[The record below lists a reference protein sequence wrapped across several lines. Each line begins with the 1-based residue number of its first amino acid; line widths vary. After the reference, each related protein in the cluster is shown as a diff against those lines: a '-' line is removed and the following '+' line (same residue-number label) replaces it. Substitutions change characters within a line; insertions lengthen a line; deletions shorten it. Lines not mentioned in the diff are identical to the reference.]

1 MKIPI
6 SWLKDFVE
14 IGIPV
19 HELADKLTMA
29 GLEVGSIGRIG
40 GWEKCLIGRVRSVI
54 PHPNADRLR
63 LCEVDTGSTTHQ
75 VVCGA
80 PNVDVEQKIVFAEV
94 GASLFDSRNGKP
106 KTLKAA
112 KIRGERSEGM
122 ICSELELG
130 LSQEHE
136 GILVLPEDAPT
147 GMSLDDY
154 MGDYVLDI
162 EPTPNRADWF
172 SILGVAYEVAALT
185 GQEIHEPLVEYPED
199 GENIHDQVKVTIQSP
214 DICPRYS
221 ASLIKGVSIDESPR
235 WLQDRLKK
243 AGIKVVNNVVDVTNY
258 VMWEYGQPL
267 HAFDYERLLKH
278 HVIIRKGYTGEE
290 IITLDGVQRALFSDT
305 LVIADDRDAI
315 ALAGIIGGKN
325 SEIIA
330 TTRDVFL
337 ESASFDPENNRKTS
351 HSFDL
356 RTEASIRFEK
366 GLRPDLVDVAL
377 KRATHLIREIAGGVV
392 AKGKIDEYPGREKPR
407 KIMLTDRKVKQV
419 LGIEISQANIEKTLN
434 GLGFQCCVT
443 DGAVDVRIPY
453 WRSDIAIEED
463 LVEEV
468 ARIMGYEA
476 IPTTMLSTPIPHH
489 KGHDYYMFRENIRD
503 LLVREGLQ
511 EIVTY
516 SASSFETLAR
526 TRLIDDSE
534 KLVRIANP
542 MSGDFE
548 YMRPVM
554 GAHILQA
561 LISNLSFNRGPIAMF
576 EMGRVYLKRERDLP
590 EERDII
596 AGLLYGPCSE
606 EGWLASDGQFDF
618 YDAKGIVESLL
629 GRLFLTGNYTAL
641 DNGFLH
647 PGKSASI
654 NLFHRSVGKIGE
666 IHPVVQKDFGVTE
679 GTAVYFEMDVR
690 SMFEMA
696 TETVPRMKPLARFPS
711 TIRDVSLLVDLN
723 VTYASIKNVF
733 EQNKL
738 IAKAVLEDVY
748 EGDGI
753 PEQKC
758 SLTFRLYLQSPI
770 KTLSSGEVNDAI
782 NKVLDKLKAETGI
795 ILRGTEGQ
803 FEQR

>member
-29 GLEVGSIGRIG
+29 GLEVGSIERIG
-40 GWEKCLIGRVRSVI
+40 GWEKCLIGMVRSVI

-63 LCEVDTGSTTHQ
+63 LCEVDTGSTIHQ

-80 PNVDVEQKIVFAEV
+80 SNVDVEQKIVFAEI
-94 GASLFDSRNGKP
+94 GASLVDSRNGKP

-130 LSQEHE
+130 LSEEHE

-172 SILGVAYEVAALT
+172 SILGVAYEIAALT
-185 GQEIHEPLVEYPED
+185 GQEIHEPLVEYSED

-214 DICPRYS
+214 DLCPRYS

-235 WLQDRLKK
+235 WLQGRLKK

-290 IITLDGVQRALFSDT
+290 IITLDGVQRGLFSDT

-325 SEIIA
+325 SEIVG

-366 GLRPDLVDVAL
+366 GLRPDLVAVAL
-377 KRATHLIREIAGGVV
+377 KRATHLIRQIAGGVV
-392 AKGKIDEYPGREKPR
+392 AKGKIDEYPGREEPR
-407 KIMLTDRKVKQV
+407 KIMLTARKMKQV
-419 LGIEISQANIEKTLN
+419 LGIEISSTNIEKTLN

-443 DGAVDVRIPY
+443 DGSVDVRIPY
-453 WRSDIAIEED
+453 WRSDITIEED

-489 KGHDYYMFRENIRD
+489 KGDDYYMFRENIRD

-606 EGWLASDGQFDF
+606 EGWLGSDGQFDF

-641 DNGFLH
+641 ENGFLH

-654 NLFHRSVGKIGE
+654 NLFDRSVGKIGE
-666 IHPVVQKDFGVTE
+666 IHPVVQRDFGVTE

-696 TETVPRMKPLARFPS
+696 TETFPRMKPLARFPS

-782 NKVLDKLKAETGI
+782 NKVLDKLKAETGS

-803 FEQR
+803 FE